1 MAPSDP
7 DERCLI
13 ATHILDH
20 EHPAIRRF
28 AATLPPTSSALD
40 SLREAHRA
48 IATRIVPVY
57 SVNEQQPA
65 SRTFAR
71 GRGSCS
77 QRFAVIEAVARARGI
92 ATRVRAMEIQGSFWY
107 PRFRL
112 LRPLVPRRVVL
123 VWPAFRVDEAWV
135 DVSELFAPVG
145 PPQAFTND
153 GETLF
158 DAVGHVTIDWDGR
171 GSGPSCDLSSV
182 VGRDLGI
189 FACRDDV
196 FAEHRTSRTW
206 LLALA
211 DPILRHWT
219 PRSSRADRRLSW
231 GDR

>member
-7 DERCLI
+7 DERHLI

-28 AATLPPTSSALD
+28 AATLPQSS
-40 SLREAHRA
+40 STIEGLREAHRA
-48 IATRIVPVY
+48 IARRIVPVY
-57 SVNEQQPA
+57 SVHEQQPA
-65 SRTFAR
+65 SRTLAR

-77 QRFAVIEAVARARGI
+77 QRFAVLEAVARANGI

-107 PRFRL
+107 PRFRM
-112 LRPLVPRRVVL
+112 LRPLVPRRVIL
-123 VWPAFRVDEAWV
+123 VWPAFRVEAGWL
-135 DVSELFAPVG
+135 DVSELF
-145 PPQAFTND
+145 PPAALPQSFTND

-171 GSGPSCDLSSV
+171 HASPSCDLSGV
-182 VGRDLGI
+182 VGRDLGT

-206 LLALA
+206 LLAIA
-211 DPILRHWT
+211 DPILRRWT
-219 PRSSRADRRLSW
+219 PRSSRADRRLSL
-231 GDR
+231 GA